1 MYSYTT
7 IIYLGQQK
15 LNIESTK
22 TFSPVIPL
30 CLWPLLNKAACSSY
44 LKALPLKDFPH
55 LFYTEHLQQS
65 IW

>member
-22 TFSPVIPL
+22 TFSPMLV
-30 CLWPLLNKAACSSY
+30 AFA
-44 LKALPLKDFPH
+44 
-55 LFYTEHLQQS
+55 QQS
-65 IW
+65 SLTSANPLI